1 MGRNHSFHWK
11 RLQYNKWEHID
22 SELWTLDSPSLLKF
36 LLKLYVIENLILLY
50 KCIFSLEVLLEVFEL
65 VIYFH
70 LDNCF
75 SIKPTFYI
83 GSQYNLQRQ
92 TVVSVTEI
100 VTALY
105 CACFV
110 LNTGKK
116 FQTLRHTCKRV
127 THDCYKIVVRRFVFI
142 KTVLKVNYMFDKT
155 HWLTNID
162 Y

>member
-70 LDNCF
+70 LDNFF
-75 SIKPTFYI
+75 SIQPTFYI

-100 VTALY
+100 VH
-105 CACFV
+105 CNSFV
-110 LNTGKK
+110 LCMFCFKYREKIPNIETYL
-116 FQTLRHTCKRV
+116 QTCNMIV
-127 THDCYKIVVRRFVFI
+127 TKMWFDDLFL
-142 KTVLKVNYMFDKT
+142 LKQC
-155 HWLTNID
+155 
-162 Y
+162 